1 MLRRTRRRRKRAS
14 ALGPTARFQLPCLA
28 GRERVNSA
36 QLLGIQGGGGFACL
50 GEDKRGG
57 SEDRSREQAPVTKAP
72 AWPHLLGPARRGGPG
87 TAVRV

>member
-1 MLRRTRRRRKRAS
+1 MHKAEEEAAS

-72 AWPHLLGPARRGGPG
+72 AWLHLLGPARRGGPV
-87 TAVRV
+87 TTVRV